1 MNPDNPND
9 PSLADAAHV
18 TAADGGATVDSSTL
32 SLTEL
37 NSFLGKSFTDKDT
50 ALASLKETFSFVGK
64 RQADIE
70 RDVRAKLATEA
81 GKTAD
86 PDLKAEVS
94 SLRDRV
100 FFSENPQFKGYES
113 IIRKMGSDP
122 AEVVESPEFKSVFE
136 KGKVA
141 DEVSQTRSVVA
152 SSARVGQSASVT
164 QEAVK
169 IANATGST
177 EATAEALARGIGAE
191 MRGE

>member
-9 PSLADAAHV
+9 PSLAGDAHV
-18 TAADGGATVDSSTL
+18 TSADGGATVDSSTL
-32 SLTEL
+32 TLTEL

-70 RDVRAKLATEA
+70 RDVRAKLAAEA
-81 GKTAD
+81 GQTAQ

-122 AEVVESPEFKSVFE
+122 AEVVTSPEFKTVFE

-141 DEVSQTRSVVA
+141 DEVTQTRSVVA
-152 SSARVGQSASVT
+152 SSARVGQSTSVSA
-164 QEAVK
+164 EAVK
-169 IANATGST
+169 TANATHST
-177 EATAEALARGIGAE
+177 EQTADVLARGIREEIEAQ
-191 MRGE
+191 